1 LDRPVQP
8 RYSDPTTATSG
19 APTEGWAHYRIDEP
33 DLPPGALLF
42 MLSAIGRMAG
52 LEEAFG
58 TRTGH
63 DKAIAL
69 VRRFLDTIEPTAL
82 NTGDEG

>member
-8 RYSDPTTATSG
+8 RYSDPATATSD
-19 APTEGWAHYRIDEP
+19 APTKGWAHCRIDEP
-33 DLPPGALLF
+33 GPPPGALLF

-52 LEEAFG
+52 PEEAFG

-63 DKAIAL
+63 DKGSTSCSP
-69 VRRFLDTIEPTAL
+69 FLDTIEPTAL
-82 NTGDEG
+82 NAGGEG